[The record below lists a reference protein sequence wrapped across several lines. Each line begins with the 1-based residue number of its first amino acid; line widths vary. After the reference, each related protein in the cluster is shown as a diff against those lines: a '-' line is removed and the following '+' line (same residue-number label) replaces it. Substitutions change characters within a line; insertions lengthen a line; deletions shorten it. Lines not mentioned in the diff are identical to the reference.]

1 MADDAPS
8 TPLTLA
14 TPLRE
19 VRSLTPTLARDMAS
33 LGLTNVGRLIAH
45 LPIRHEFH
53 AAEAPIAA
61 LHPGQI
67 VTARGEVTAARFVRG
82 RKPRYEAVLI
92 DETGRLDLVW
102 FNMPFMRERVTIG
115 SRLLVEGKLV
125 RRGSVLQL
133 ANPRT
138 QILDHAAPDA
148 DPRGEYLRPVYPASE
163 LVSSSRVEQAI
174 SRVLDDALPLIE
186 DHLDDPTRA
195 QRHLPPLAEA
205 YRMQHRPAN
214 DDEIAASRRRLVY
227 DEFLLLQLAVF
238 MKRAHL
244 RRALR
249 APALRLTPEIDR
261 HIRARFPHTL
271 TPAQDAVVAEVA
283 KDLSATTPT
292 NRLIQGDVGSGK
304 TYVALYAMLMAAAH
318 SKQSALLAPTE
329 ILAEQHFANI
339 SRLLSGSRVRAALL
353 TGAASDA
360 ERDSLRAALARGEI
374 DLAVGTHA
382 LLEEGVRFHD
392 LAVIVIDEQHRFG
405 VSQRAALRERH
416 SGSSTPHVLVM
427 TATPIP
433 RTLAI
438 TLFGDL
444 DISSI
449 RALPPGRLPVRTV
462 LAGAADRPR
471 VYAEVAQHLAR
482 GEQAYIVAPAI
493 DPTIN
498 PLTGPATS
506 PATEGHASAPVRS
519 VRSLAAELEAS
530 LLPGV
535 RLAVLHAQLPRA
547 QREEVFERF
556 RLGEIQALIATTVIE
571 VGLDVPNATV
581 MLIEDADRFGLA
593 QLHQLRGRVGR
604 GSRPSV
610 CYLVADPTTDEARQ
624 RLGVMH
630 STSDG
635 FVLAEKDLELRGPG
649 EVFGTRQS
657 GLAPLRLADFTRD
670 RDLLAL
676 ARRDAAATI
685 DRSPTLDDPSQALL
699 RRRVLKAHGEF
710 LGLGDVG

>member
-1 MADDAPS
+1 MADPESS
-8 TPLTLA
+8 TPLTLI

-19 VRSLTPTLARDMAS
+19 VNALTPTLVRDMAS
-33 LGLTNVGRLIAH
+33 LGLTSVGRLIAH

-53 AAEAPIAA
+53 AAEAPIAG
-61 LHPGQI
+61 LVPGQI
-67 VTARGEVTAARFVRG
+67 VTARGEIAAARFVRG

-92 DETGRLDLVW
+92 DDTGRLDLVW

-115 SRLLVEGKLV
+115 SRVRVEGKLA

-138 QILDHAAPDA
+138 EILGEAPDEA
-148 DPRGEYLRPVYPASE
+148 ESRAERLRPVYPASE
-163 LVSSSRVEQAI
+163 LVSSARVELAI

-186 DHLDDPTRA
+186 DHLDDAFRA
-195 QRHLPPLAEA
+195 ERNFPSLAEA
-205 YRMQHRPAN
+205 YRMQHRPAS
-214 DDEIAASRRRLVY
+214 DDEAAASRRRLAY
-227 DEFLLLQLAVF
+227 DEFLLLQLAVH

-249 APALRLTPEIDR
+249 APALRVTPEIDR

-283 KDLSATTPT
+283 RDLSGPTPT

-304 TYVALYAMLMAAAH
+304 TYVALYAMLMAAANAR
-318 SKQSALLAPTE
+318 QSALLAPTE

-339 SRLLSGSRVRAALL
+339 TRLLEGSRVRTALL

-360 ERDSLRAALARGEI
+360 EREPLRAALARGEI

-382 LLEEGVRFHD
+382 LLDEGVRFKD
-392 LAVIVIDEQHRFG
+392 LAVVVIDEQHRFG

-416 SGSSTPHVLVM
+416 AGAATPHVLVM

-449 RALPPGRLPVRTV
+449 RALPPGRLPIRTM
-462 LAGAADRPR
+462 LAASADRPR
-471 VYAEVAQHLAR
+471 VYAEVAHRLAQ
-482 GEQAYIVAPAI
+482 GEQAFIVAPAI
-493 DPTIN
+493 DPSTLGEGAA
-498 PLTGPATS
+498 PLRNVRTL
-506 PATEGHASAPVRS
+506 ATE
-519 VRSLAAELEAS
+519 LES
-530 LLPGV
+530 TLLQGA

-547 QREEVFERF
+547 TREAVFERF
-556 RLGEIQALIATTVIE
+556 RLGEIQALVATTVIE
-571 VGLDVPNATV
+571 VGIDVPNATV
-581 MLIEDADRFGLA
+581 MLVEDADRFGLA

-604 GSRPSV
+604 GNKPSA
-610 CYLVADPTTDEARQ
+610 CYLVADPATDEARE
-624 RLGVMH
+624 RLRVME
-630 STSDG
+630 STTDG

-657 GLAPLRLADFTRD
+657 GLAPLRLANFTRD

-676 ARRDAAATI
+676 ARRDASAWI
-685 DRSPTLDDPSQALL
+685 DRSPALSTPSEATLL
-699 RRRVLKAHGEF
+699 RRVLKAHGEF